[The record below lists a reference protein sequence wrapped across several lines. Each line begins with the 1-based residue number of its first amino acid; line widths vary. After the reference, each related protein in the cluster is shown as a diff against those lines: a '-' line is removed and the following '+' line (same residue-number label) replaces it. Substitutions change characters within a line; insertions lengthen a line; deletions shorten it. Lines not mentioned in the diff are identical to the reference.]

1 MVIKRL
7 AAAVSTAVG
16 INAAGHLAAKAI
28 SEHGVAGAAKRAAT
42 GGVRAAR
49 SAVSG
54 AARGVST
61 VAGRV
66 ADAASPPAAD
76 TDADADADADAD
88 TAPIMDAEVVPEDS
102 TTPG

>member
-1 MVIKRL
+1 MIITRL

-16 INAAGHLAAKAI
+16 IHTAGHLAAKAI
-28 SEHGVAGAAKRAAT
+28 SEHGVAGAAKQAAT

-49 SAVSG
+49 SAVAG
-54 AARGVST
+54 TARGVAT

-66 ADAASPPAAD
+66 ADAASP
-76 TDADADADADAD
+76 THVDAD
-88 TAPIMDAEVVPEDS
+88 TAPVMDAEVVPEDS